1 MMNAERASM
10 PASILVVD
18 DVEANRDLLS
28 RRLERQGYQVAVA
41 EDGRQA
47 IAMVQAQHFD
57 LILCDIFMPEVDGY
71 EVLEYVKTDPILRY
85 IPVIVVTALNEVESV
100 VRCIELGAE
109 DYLLK
114 PFNPTIL
121 KARVTACLEK
131 KRWHDQEQA
140 YLKQLQAEQAMVEER
155 TRQLAQANA
164 EILALND
171 RLKAENFR
179 MSAELDVTRRLQQM
193 ILPRQAE
200 LEKISELDIAGFM
213 ESADEVGGDYYDVVQ
228 HDGKIKIAIGDVTGH
243 GLESGVV
250 MLMAQAAVR
259 TLIANGESD
268 PVKFLN
274 SINRVIYDNTRRMQ
288 SHKNMTLVLLEYEA
302 GILKLSGQHEELILI
317 RADGKVELIDTID
330 LGFPLGLE
338 PEISSFVAETQVY
351 LKSGDMAVL
360 YTDGITEAM
369 NNRKEQ
375 YGAERLYT
383 LLSQHRQRSATE
395 VYRVVI
401 EDVRQHIG
409 DHKLFDDLTLVVLKQ
424 K

>member
-1 MMNAERASM
+1 MNSKYASI

-28 RRLERQGYQVAVA
+28 RRLERQGYLVTVA

-47 IAMVQAQHFD
+47 IALVQSQHFD

-71 EVLEYVKTDPILRY
+71 EVLAYVKTDPSLRH

-121 KARVTACLEK
+121 KARVNACLEK

-140 YLKQLQAEQAMVEER
+140 YLKQLQAEQATVEER

-179 MSAELDVTRRLQQM
+179 LSAELDVTRRLQQM
-193 ILPRQAE
+193 ILPRQSE
-200 LEKISELDIAGFM
+200 LEQISELDIAGFM
-213 ESADEVGGDYYDVVQ
+213 EPADEVGGDYYDVVQ

-250 MLMAQAAVR
+250 MIMAQAAVR
-259 TLIANGESD
+259 TLIANGEAD
-268 PVKFLN
+268 PIKFLN
-274 SINRVIYDNTRRMQ
+274 TINRVIYDNTRRMR

-302 GILKLSGQHEELILI
+302 GVLKLSGQHEELIII

-338 PEISSFVAETQVY
+338 PEISSFVAETQVQ

-369 NNRKEQ
+369 NIQKEQ

-395 VYRVVI
+395 VYQMVI

-409 DHKLFDDLTLVVLKQ
+409 NEKLFDDLTLVVLKQ